1 MSAVVDSSDG
11 PTETIKVLITLHP
24 GFDLLDAVCPL
35 EVLTYAQHNIKD
47 PGQSCL
53 NFIHFSVPMIDM
65 WNISNQS
72 FRV

>member
-47 PGQSCL
+47 SG
-53 NFIHFSVPMIDM
+53 
-65 WNISNQS
+65 
-72 FRV
+72 